1 MHFFFTLFL
10 PAALK
15 SPYNGQIFSCYL
27 VKGEKLVLRDVVAI
41 AESLSG
47 VLLPKIQKRAIPKD
61 WLRDEGEKEMSLGSF

>member
-1 MHFFFTLFL
+1 MHFFFAFFL

-15 SPYNGQIFSCYL
+15 SRYNGWIFSCYL

-47 VLLPKIQKRAIPKD
+47 V
-61 WLRDEGEKEMSLGSF
+61 

>member
-10 PAALK
+10 SVALK
-15 SPYNGQIFSCYL
+15 SPYNGWIFSCFL

-47 VLLPKIQKRAIPKD
+47 V
-61 WLRDEGEKEMSLGSF
+61 